1 MKFGKLSRFNL
12 IVNKLK
18 GLGRTYPN
26 ADLVR
31 QAHMA
36 LTDGESSDA
45 ENQEKTWNEWY
56 LDSGCSHHMT
66 GDATQFSEIK
76 YKLGGKVTFGE
87 NGKGRIIGKGKIG
100 YKRSNLVGV
109 CWSYRSSIS
118 YVQEEINIDAIKSH
132 IAGQICITGMRLQD
146 W

>member
-1 MKFGKLSRFNL
+1 MQLNAKAINIFFCSLAEDEFNRISNCTTANEIWKTL
-12 IVNKLK
+12 
-18 GLGRTYPN
+18 
-26 ADLVR
+26 
-31 QAHMA
+31 
-36 LTDGESSDA
+36 
-45 ENQEKTWNEWY
+45 QEKTWNEWY